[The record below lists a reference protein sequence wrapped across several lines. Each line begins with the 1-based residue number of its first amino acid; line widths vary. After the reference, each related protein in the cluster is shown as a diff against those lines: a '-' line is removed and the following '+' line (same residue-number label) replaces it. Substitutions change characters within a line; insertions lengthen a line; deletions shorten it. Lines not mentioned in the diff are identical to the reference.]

1 MMGTIV
7 PRQFHW
13 FKNQASSLS
22 HIMIFLVIHYEY
34 IQATIVILR
43 MLLVSLFF
51 FLICAKPCFLLLEN
65 LNLTTPTGHF
75 A

>member
-13 FKNQASSLS
+13 FKNQDSSLS

-43 MLLVSLFF
+43 MLLVSFLFNM
-51 FLICAKPCFLLLEN
+51 CKAMFLLLEN